1 MHRISVAAL
10 ERWGLS
16 VTTATMLSS
25 DPETV
30 SRLAEARS
38 QPNFPDS
45 YQPIEIDVLYDEEI
59 YVQAV
64 QGEIVYLHHC
74 SPKYLP
80 VFVEVQFDRQ
90 LAMFLVNG
98 ELVVDRTP
106 DAITLTQFVK
116 RLQ

>member
-1 MHRISVAAL
+1 MYRTSMSAL
-10 ERWGLS
+10 EQWGLS
-16 VTTATMLSS
+16 ATAATVLSHNP
-25 DPETV
+25 DTV

-45 YQPIEIDVLYDEEI
+45 YQPIEIDVLYDEEL

-64 QGEIVYLHHC
+64 QGQVVYLHHC
-74 SPKYLP
+74 SLKYLP

-98 ELVVDRTP
+98 ELVVDRTSN
-106 DAITLTQFVK
+106 ALTLTQFVK
-116 RLQ
+116 RLS